1 MLNISPVSI
10 VEKINKERYK
20 SFLLITNLKIYTNVK
35 RVILY
40 IFLILI
46 MILFFPWTQNV
57 QGDGIVTTLQP
68 EHRPQTIQ
76 SVISGRIVKWH
87 VNEGDF
93 LKAGDTILQIAEIQD
108 AYFDPELLKR
118 TGGQI
123 DAREAA
129 IGNFGSRIEAI
140 ENKIKA
146 LENTRQI
153 KLLQIENKIRQA
165 ELSVKSD
172 SIQLEASKTE
182 MQVAEL
188 QLTRSE
194 NLIKNGLVS
203 LTDLEKRKIRRQEA
217 ESRLISAENKL
228 LISQNELLNAIADRI
243 GTENEFRDKI
253 ASATADLYSVR
264 IGKLDAQVNIDQMRN
279 KFVNIETRVGFR
291 HVLAPQ
297 DGYLAQALV
306 TGVGENVK
314 EGQPLV
320 SIMPANYELAVAF
333 YIRPIDLPLMKVG
346 KKVRFIFDG
355 WPAFVFS
362 GWPQIS
368 FGSFGGEVVAIDN
381 FTDVDNAYR
390 VLVKP
395 DANEDPWPR
404 ELRVGSGAKGFALLS
419 NVPIYYELWRQ
430 LNGFPPEFY
439 DNSEKGQK
447 DTKRKEPLR
456 LFK

>member
-1 MLNISPVSI
+1 MSI
-10 VEKINKERYK
+10 GFV
-20 SFLLITNLKIYTNVK
+20 
-35 RVILY
+35 
-40 IFLILI
+40 LILF
-46 MILFFPWTQNV
+46 LPWTQNV
-57 QGDGIVTTLQP
+57 QGDGMLTTLQP

-76 SVISGRIVKWH
+76 SVISGRIVKWY

-93 LKAGDTILQIAEIQD
+93 LREGDTLLEIAEIQD

-129 IGNFGSRIEAI
+129 IGNFSSRIEAI
-140 ENKIKA
+140 ETKIKA
-146 LENTRQI
+146 LEAAREI

-182 MQVAEL
+182 IQVAEL
-188 QLTRSE
+188 QLVRSE
-194 NLIKNGLVS
+194 NLVKEGLVS
-203 LTDLEKRKIRRQEA
+203 LTDFEQRKIRRQEA

-228 LISQNELLNAIADRI
+228 LISKNELLNAIADRM
-243 GTENEFRDKI
+243 GFENEYRDKI
-253 ASATADLYSVR
+253 ASATSDLYSIR
-264 IGKLDAQVNIDQMRN
+264 IGKLDALVSIEQMRN
-279 KFVNIETRVGFR
+279 NFVNIETRVGYR
-291 HVLAPQ
+291 HILAPQ
-297 DGYLAQALV
+297 DGYVAQALV

-314 EGQPLV
+314 DGQPLL
-320 SIMPANYELAVAF
+320 SIMPSNYELAVAF
-333 YIRPIDLPLMKVG
+333 YIRPIDLPLMKIG

-368 FGSFGGEVVAIDN
+368 FGSFGGVVVAIDN

-390 VLVKP
+390 VLVRP
-395 DANEDPWPR
+395 DSNEDPWPK

-447 DTKRKEPLR
+447 DSKRKEPLR

>member
-10 VEKINKERYK
+10 ANKINKDSFK
-20 SFLLITNLKIYTNVK
+20 SFSLISNLKIYTNVK
-35 RVILY
+35 SVILY
-40 IFLILI
+40 MSIGFVLILF
-46 MILFFPWTQNV
+46 LPWTQNV
-57 QGDGIVTTLQP
+57 QGDGMLTTLQP

-76 SVISGRIVKWH
+76 SVISGRIVKWY

-93 LKAGDTILQIAEIQD
+93 LREGDTLLEIAEIQD

-129 IGNFGSRIEAI
+129 IGNFSSRIEAI
-140 ENKIKA
+140 ETKIKA
-146 LENTRQI
+146 LEAAREI

-182 MQVAEL
+182 IQVAEL
-188 QLTRSE
+188 QLVRSE
-194 NLIKNGLVS
+194 NLVKEGLVS
-203 LTDLEKRKIRRQEA
+203 LTDFEQRKIRRQEA

-228 LISQNELLNAIADRI
+228 LISKNELLNAIADRM
-243 GTENEFRDKI
+243 GFENEYRDKI
-253 ASATADLYSVR
+253 ASATSDLYSIR
-264 IGKLDAQVNIDQMRN
+264 IGKLDALVSIEQMRN
-279 KFVNIETRVGFR
+279 NFVNIETRVGYR
-291 HVLAPQ
+291 HILAPQ
-297 DGYLAQALV
+297 DGYVAQALV

-314 EGQPLV
+314 DGQPLL
-320 SIMPANYELAVAF
+320 SIMPSNYELAVAF
-333 YIRPIDLPLMKVG
+333 YIRPIDLPLMKIG

-368 FGSFGGEVVAIDN
+368 FGSFGGVVVAIDN

-390 VLVKP
+390 VLVRP
-395 DANEDPWPR
+395 DSNEDPWPK

-447 DTKRKEPLR
+447 DSKRKEPLR